1 MTVQKYQ
8 VTGMTCGH
16 CASAVTEELS
26 TLDGVK
32 SVDVDLGRGEVTV
45 DSAQPLDIA
54 QVREA
59 TEEAGYTLAGAIE

>member
-1 MTVQKYQ
+1 MAEQKYQ

-26 TLDGVK
+26 GLEGVN
-32 SVDVDLGRGEVTV
+32 SVDVDLARGEVTV
-45 DSAQPLDIA
+45 RSARPLDIA
-54 QVREA
+54 AVREA